1 LLHCVSLLLAHHDRP
16 SFSGRPS
23 LTGHCGHGW
32 TYSVPRPV
40 AIDPEQTPLLCG
52 RASSES
58 FQPVKLH
65 CAILVVEHVG
75 GQDAL
80 RILVRCGSAIMN
92 WAA

>member
-1 LLHCVSLLLAHHDRP
+1 LANNGHE
-16 SFSGRPS
+16 GRE
-23 LTGHCGHGW
+23 GKAIDD
-32 TYSVPRPV
+32 